1 MRPNPALRKLGFA
14 DSDRVAIIHADDI
27 GMCQATLT
35 AFAELLD
42 FGLVSC
48 GAAMTPCPWFP
59 SVAAYAATHPG
70 ADIGVHLTLNCEYS
84 TYRWGALSTRDPAT
98 GLLDA
103 DGCFFRLPTDTQR
116 HADPAAVRT
125 ELEAQVAL
133 ALAAGIDVSHVD
145 THMGTRRASQV
156 RRRLCRSGACPP
168 PAADDHALR
177 RGGLAR
183 AQGLDAETAAISAA
197 MVEQLEASGVPLV
210 DEIVGMP
217 LDAPDERI
225 ARAKAMFD
233 ALPPGIT
240 HFVIHPAADTPELR
254 AIATGDWPS
263 RVGDHRTFMSEELR
277 DYVRKSG
284 VQVIGY
290 RALRDLMRA

>member
-1 MRPNPALRKLGFA
+1 MRPNPALRKLGYA
-14 DSDRVAIIHADDI
+14 DDDRVAIIHADDI

-35 AFAELLD
+35 AFAELFD

-59 SVAAYAATHPG
+59 SVATYAADHPS

-84 TYRWGALSTRDPAT
+84 TYRWGPLSTRDPAS

-103 DGCFFRLPTDTQR
+103 DGCFFRLPGDTQR

-145 THMGTRRASQV
+145 THMGTVAHRRFAAGYV
-156 RRRLCRSGACPP
+156 EMALAHRLPLMLMRYDEAGW
-168 PAADDHALR
+168 
-177 RGGLAR
+177 R
-183 AQGLDAETAAISAA
+183 ATGLDAESAAETAAL
-197 MVEQLEASGVPLV
+197 VQRLEASGVPLV
-210 DEIVGMP
+210 DDIVGMP

-240 HFVIHPAADTPELR
+240 HFVLHPAADTPELR
-254 AIATGDWPS
+254 AITPEDWPS

-277 DYVRKSG
+277 EYVRRSG
-284 VQVIGY
+284 VQIIGY
-290 RALRDLMRA
+290 RALRDLLRG

>member
-1 MRPNPALRKLGFA
+1 MQPNPVLRKLGFA
-14 DSDRVAIIHADDI
+14 DNDRVAIIHADDI

-59 SVAAYAATHPG
+59 SVAAYAAAHPS

-84 TYRWGALSTRDPAT
+84 TYRWGPLSTRDPDS

-103 DGCFFRLPTDTQR
+103 DGYFFRLPADTQR

-145 THMGTRRASQV
+145 THMGTVAHRKFAAGYVEMALAHRLPLMLMRYDEAGWRA
-156 RRRLCRSGACPP
+156 R
-168 PAADDHALR
+168 
-177 RGGLAR
+177 
-183 AQGLDAETAAISAA
+183 GLDAETATASAA
-197 MVEQLEASGVPLV
+197 LVHQLEASGVPLV
-210 DEIVGMP
+210 DDIVGMP

-240 HFVIHPAADTPELR
+240 HLVLHPAADTPELR

-263 RVGDHRTFMSEELR
+263 RVGDSRTFMSEELR
-277 DYVRKSG
+277 EYVRRSG

-290 RALRDLMRA
+290 RALRDLMRG